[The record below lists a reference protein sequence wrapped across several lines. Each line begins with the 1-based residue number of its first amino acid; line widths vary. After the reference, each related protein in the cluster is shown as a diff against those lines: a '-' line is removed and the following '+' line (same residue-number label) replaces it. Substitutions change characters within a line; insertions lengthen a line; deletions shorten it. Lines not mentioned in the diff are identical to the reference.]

1 MLDDTFSLT
10 NIDNGNQIHSG
21 EMNVIGLQ
29 THRDNLIPKEKNF
42 FSISKKALPKIILSA
57 SLQDP

>member
-1 MLDDTFSLT
+1 MLDPFVCMLDDTFSLT

-29 THRDNLIPKEKNF
+29 THRDNHIPIERYF
-42 FSISKKALPKIILSA
+42 FLNLKKSSA
-57 SLQDP
+57 

>member
-1 MLDDTFSLT
+1 MRTQQNFQAHKRVLLDPFVCELDDTFSLT

-29 THRDNLIPKEKNF
+29 THQDNRIPIEK
-42 FSISKKALPKIILSA
+42 
-57 SLQDP
+57 